1 MRTGLLADQHSSP
14 VVTVVVPTYNGQRF
28 VADTLKSVLAQTQPS
43 VELIVV
49 DDGSTDSTCDV
60 VRSVAPAAQLHTKR
74 NGGVSAAR
82 NLGLA
87 KARGRFVIF
96 LDQDDIWH
104 PDMLRLQ
111 VQWLDEHPSH
121 AVAVCRYHHWFPR
134 EDGQYPSAE
143 ATWPPRVEL
152 AVDPDFTGAVYHQF
166 LMDCWALTSGTLI
179 RREAL
184 LACGGFDETLPYS
197 EDWELWLRL
206 SRTHQFALLQWPPV
220 LYRQHLVQG
229 SRVPRSRDYRTE
241 LLLRYAASYG
251 LESADGRAIAERLF
265 KRQVAAYRFEFGY
278 HHLAHGSRWTGVR
291 AVLGAWWLNP
301 KRVKALAVAGA
312 ALVGWRPVQQ

>member
-1 MRTGLLADQHSSP
+1 MLADTHSEP
-14 VVTVVVPTYNGQRF
+14 VVTVVVPTYNGQHF

-60 VRSVAPAAQLHTKR
+60 VLSAAPAAQLLTKR

-82 NLGLA
+82 NLGLV

-111 VQWLDEHPSH
+111 VQWLDAHPAH
-121 AVAVCRYHHWFPR
+121 AVAVCRYHHWFPQ

-143 ATWPPRVEL
+143 ATWPPRVDL

-166 LMDCWALTSGTLI
+166 LLDCWALTSGTLI

-206 SRTHQFALLQWPPV
+206 SRQHQFALLRWPPV
-220 LYRQHLVQG
+220 LYRQHPVQG

-241 LLLRYAASYG
+241 LLLRFAGSYG
-251 LESADGRAIAERLF
+251 LKSADGRSVAEQLF
-265 KRQVAAYRFEFGY
+265 KHRVAEFRFEFGY

-301 KRVKALAVAGA
+301 RRVKALAVASA